1 MGLHKGIW
9 SRRVLDVGSIYHPVS
24 TKFVVKTTT
33 IKKEHPQNC
42 RCCFVIYY
50 KLKKK
55 CQLLQASK
63 QTSDNHV
70 VCVLQ

>member
-1 MGLHKGIW
+1 MVASDPRYK
-9 SRRVLDVGSIYHPVS
+9 IYHIVS
-24 TKFVVKTTT
+24 TEFVVQTTT
-33 IKKEHPQNC
+33 AKKKHPQNC

-63 QTSDNHV
+63 QTSNNHV
-70 VCVLQ
+70 VCVCVTMTA